1 MGQGNSD
8 KSEPDLQPATP
19 KYTDGWL
26 DEIMQKTA
34 MIVLK
39 VDNSK
44 RNDSDCADRIKR
56 ITE

>member
-26 DEIMQKTA
+26 DEIMPV
-34 MIVLK
+34 IYVLK
-39 VDNSK
+39 LKEMTEKIKLSK
-44 RNDSDCADRIKR
+44 GVLG
-56 ITE
+56 EE